1 MTVSSAIPIKFYLDG
16 VLSFNTKPIAQ
27 IDPIPFFDRVK
38 SSQNI
43 MVQIQDSNFTNYE
56 LKILDDG
63 VVINS
68 IVFTRTL
75 VDTVYV
81 YQTNFTFLSLGI
93 SGKRISLQVV
103 EDVTGIS
110 GGISMALSTVSGNV
124 SFVSTV
130 FSIDGGVSNVAQTIA
145 GSGTFCMCRNVTAT
159 ANANIT
165 DFWYI
170 DCIGTLHENISIL
183 NTVTYPFCA
192 CTTKPNQWSVLDV
205 TIVNLNTPC

>member
-16 VLSFNTKPIAQ
+16 VLSFNTKPIPQ

-43 MVQIQDSNFTNYE
+43 LVQIQDSNFTNYK
-56 LKILDDG
+56 LNILDDG
-63 VVINS
+63 EVIDS
-68 IVFTRTL
+68 VTFTRTL

-93 SGKRISLQVV
+93 TGKRISLQVV
-103 EDVTGIS
+103 KDVTDIS
-110 GGISMALSTVSGNV
+110 GDVSMALPTVSGEV
-124 SFVSTV
+124 LFISTL

-145 GSGTFCMCRNVTAT
+145 GSGTFCMCRNITAT

-183 NTVTYPFCA
+183 DTVTYPFCA